1 MTVIGLLVLLLI
13 AAVAGAIGQSI
24 AGYSLGGCLV
34 SSAVG
39 LIGALLGGWLAG
51 ATGLPELFVI
61 QIGGWAFP
69 VVWAIIGATIFSL
82 LVGLLSRRPPVA

>member
-1 MTVIGLLVLLLI
+1 MTLLGLLLLLLI

-34 SSAVG
+34 SAAVG
-39 LIGALLGGWLAG
+39 FIGALLGGWLAG
-51 ATGLPELFVI
+51 ATGLPELFVV

-69 VVWAIIGATIFSL
+69 VIWAIIGATVFTL
-82 LVGLLSRRPPVA
+82 LVGLISRPRI

>member
-1 MTVIGLLVLLLI
+1 MTLLGLLLLLLI

-34 SSAVG
+34 STAVG
-39 LIGALLGGWLAG
+39 FIGALLGGWLAG
-51 ATGLPELFVI
+51 ATGLPELFVV

-69 VVWAIIGATIFSL
+69 VIWAIIGATLFSL
-82 LVGLLSRRPPVA
+82 LVGLISRPRI

>member
-1 MTVIGLLVLLLI
+1 MTLMGLLLLLLI

-34 SSAVG
+34 SAAVG

-51 ATGLPELFVI
+51 VTGLPELFVV

-69 VVWAIIGATIFSL
+69 VVWAIIGATVFTL
-82 LVGLLSRRPPVA
+82 LVGLLSRPRI

>member
-1 MTVIGLLVLLLI
+1 MTLLGLLLLLLI

-34 SSAVG
+34 STAVG
-39 LIGALLGGWLAG
+39 FIGALLGGWLAG
-51 ATGLPELFVI
+51 ATGLPELFVV

-69 VVWAIIGATIFSL
+69 VIWAIIGATLFTL
-82 LVGLLSRRPPVA
+82 LVGLISRPRL